1 MKCFP
6 KDVYKLDSMPQEIL
20 SIALLLCAGCSAMR
34 KDELTFD
41 FFFVR
46 IKHCQ

>member
-20 SIALLLCAGCSAMR
+20 SIALLLCAGCSAKR

-41 FFFVR
+41 IFGEN
-46 IKHCQ
+46 